1 MRRHLSVLG
10 LWARCSLYKILGVI
24 AVMGIAE
31 YMLFYF
37 NMKREITVYEVTQ
50 AFSRPEILIDRSGI
64 FLCFAISFV
73 IVTLFLILAG
83 CQFSSKVSYTLKR
96 LRINE
101 KWIFVYQAIYNLLA
115 YTLFWAVQVIICVCM
130 LKLYTVH
137 TPIEFLG
144 EQSIFLAFYRSTR
157 LHALLPLSN
166 GILWARNALLLVT
179 LGLSSAEFPFLQ
191 RKGKKSVTII
201 ALMLYTVVLWKQD
214 TSTALGCLVST
225 VFVAIFVIYAICY
238 QVIIKEGADDESKEN
253 DY

>member
-1 MRRHLSVLG
+1 MKRHLSVLG

-37 NMKREITVYEVTQ
+37 NMKREITVYEATQ
-50 AFSRPEILIDRSGI
+50 AFSRPEMLIDRSGV
-64 FLCFAISFV
+64 FLCFAIAF
-73 IVTLFLILAG
+73 ILITLLLIIPG
-83 CQFSSKVSYTLKR
+83 CQFGSKVSYTVKR
-96 LRINE
+96 LSINE
-101 KWIFVYQAIYNLLA
+101 KYVFLYQAIYNMLIYALL
-115 YTLFWAVQVIICVCM
+115 WSIQVILCVCM
-130 LKLYTVH
+130 LKQYTAQ

-144 EQSIFLAFYRSTR
+144 EQNIFLAFYRSTR

-201 ALMLYTVVLWKQD
+201 ALVLYTVALWKQNV
-214 TSTALGCLVST
+214 STALACLVST
-225 VFVAIFVIYAICY
+225 GFVAIIVIYAICY
-238 QVIIKEGADDESKEN
+238 QVIIKEDADDESKEN